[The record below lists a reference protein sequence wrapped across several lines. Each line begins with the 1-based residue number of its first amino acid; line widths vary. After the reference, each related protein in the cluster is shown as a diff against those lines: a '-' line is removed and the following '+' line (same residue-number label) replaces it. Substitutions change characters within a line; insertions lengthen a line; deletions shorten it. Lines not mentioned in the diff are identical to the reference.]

1 MQWFYQYLNFYPM
14 PLWLAMMFAPR
25 HPLTERAGRSSTI
38 FGLAAFHYLVTFVLS
53 MRRMQ
58 QNPGTGNLTSL
69 DGVRGIL
76 GTREGA
82 LAAWAHMLAFDL
94 FVGAW
99 IYRQCRQLDAPGWV
113 RVPALFGALMAG
125 PSGLLYFLLW
135 RIFVGKHGAALP
147 DREA

>member
-1 MQWFYQYLNFYPM
+1 MT
-14 PLWLAMMFAPR
+14 LWPAMMFAPR

-38 FGLAAFHYLVTFVLS
+38 SGLAAFHYVVTFMLA

-58 QNPGTGNLTSL
+58 QNPGTGSLTSL

-82 LAAWAHMLAFDL
+82 PAAWAHMPAFDL

-113 RVPALFGALMAG
+113 RVPSLFGALMAG

-135 RIFVGKHGAALP
+135 RVFRGRHGEALP
-147 DREA
+147 DSEA